1 MATPTVIN
9 SLSRGVQI
17 MRLLADQPAGLGV
30 TQLADRLNVDPST
43 AYRLLATLEQH
54 GFAAQDAGTKKYSL
68 GYGVLEI
75 ASGVLS
81 RLSVV
86 EIAQSHVRAIAVST
100 GENTHLAVRDRQSA
114 VFVGCEPATGMLRVE
129 TTLGKAEPLHCTA
142 VGKALLV
149 DFTRAELLDLF
160 GDKPLQRFTSH
171 TITTIDELETEL
183 VRARRLGYAFDDEEL
198 HSGVRCISAPV
209 RDRAG
214 RIVAAF
220 GISSPSV
227 RLTRERIGE
236 IGEQICASARAI
248 SAQLGYA
255 LDGKGVK

>member
-17 MRLLADQPAGLGV
+17 MRLLAGQPAGLGV
-30 TQLADRLNVDPST
+30 TEVADRLSVDPST
-43 AYRLLATLEQH
+43 AYRLLATLECH
-54 GFAAQDAGTKKYSL
+54 GFAAQDRETKKYSL
-68 GYGVLEI
+68 GYGVLEV

-86 EIAQSHVRAIAVST
+86 EIAQPHVRST
-100 GENTHLAVRDRQSA
+100 AFRMGENTHLAVRDRQFA
-114 VFVGCEPATGMLRVE
+114 VFVDSEPGTGMLRVE

-149 DFTRAELLDLF
+149 DFTRAQLLDLF
-160 GDKPLQRFTSH
+160 GEKPLQRYTAH
-171 TITTIDELETEL
+171 TLTTIDELETEL
-183 VRARRLGYAFDDEEL
+183 SRVQRLGYAFDDEEL
-198 HSGVRCISAPV
+198 HPGVRCISAPV
-209 RDRAG
+209 RDRA
-214 RIVAAF
+214 RRVVAAF

-236 IGEQICASARAI
+236 IGEQIRSCARGI
-248 SAQLGYA
+248 STQLGYVP
-255 LDGKGVK
+255 DGAGVK

>member
-1 MATPTVIN
+1 
-9 SLSRGVQI
+9 
-17 MRLLADQPAGLGV
+17 MRLLAVQPAGLGV
-30 TQLADRLNVDPST
+30 TEVAERLKVDPST
-43 AYRLLATLEQH
+43 AYRLLATLERH
-54 GFAAQDAGTKKYSL
+54 GFAAQDGDTKKYFL

-75 ASGVLS
+75 ASGVLG

-86 EIAQSHVRAIAVST
+86 EIAQPHVRAIAMST
-100 GENTHLAVRDRQSA
+100 GENAHVAVRDRQSA
-114 VFVGCEPATGMLRVE
+114 VFVGSESGTGMLRVE

-149 DFTRAELLDLF
+149 DFTRAQLLELF
-160 GDKPLQRFTSH
+160 GDKPLQRFTAH
-171 TITTIDELETEL
+171 TLTTIDEIEADLGR
-183 VRARRLGYAFDDEEL
+183 VRRLGYAFDDEEL

-214 RIVAAF
+214 HVVAAF

-236 IGEQICASARAI
+236 IGEQIRASARSI
-248 SAQLGYA
+248 STQLGYA
-255 LDGKGVK
+255 PDGAGVK